1 MIKTLLMYVSSFLSI
16 VAVADGKL
24 ARSGT
29 VPTMPRRICDVEIP
43 IGMGTNGV
51 SEAVSI
57 HGAQWY
63 ADARETSVTGSV
75 FRTMSCT
82 YDCKHGRTIS
92 ALLRRRFENSCTT
105 ADCKACYQMVSQQLD
120 AMNVGA
126 VIIRDQTFE
135 TSNSVS
141 RTITRGD
148 LVRIELSLMN
158 MKSPE
163 CRALQL
169 GYAVPINGLDLSG
182 D

>member
-1 MIKTLLMYVSSFLSI
+1 MIKTLLMYVFSLLSI
-16 VAVADGKL
+16 IVVADGNL

-43 IGMGTNGV
+43 IGMGTNSVPEVV
-51 SEAVSI
+51 SVR
-57 HGAQWY
+57 GAQWY

-82 YDCKHGRTIS
+82 YDCEQGRTIS
-92 ALLRRRFENSCTT
+92 ALLRRRFENGCTT
-105 ADCKACYQMVSQQLD
+105 ADCKACYQTVSQQLD

-141 RTITRGD
+141 RIITRGD

-163 CRALQL
+163 CRELKL